1 VFSFPSFP
9 TPVFS
14 TVRDWLLKLGLFNLE
29 LTAYEEGHW
38 AVILD
43 GTIQIGAMK
52 CLFGVAFRLETIL
65 EKENFVLSHSD
76 VKPVF
81 LKTIESCRGEVVKEA
96 LDEAKNKLQ
105 NITLIISDEGSELKR
120 GGRLFQEEQP
130 EGQKP
135 IHLHDVTH
143 KLDLVLKKELKS
155 DAKWRKITKHMNNST
170 QQLKLSTSSHLMPPK
185 QRQKNRMRSEVDLI
199 EWGINTCTYLDSEKA
214 NELEKEKLSWV
225 FDYRSDF
232 NTYHEMAILF
242 DMTTKEVRE
251 HGYHRE
257 TVKIL
262 KKRGARMATN
272 RKSRSFFSK
281 ILKTIEEET
290 KKITDNSIF
299 PGCSEIIESIFGKF
313 KQLEKNHASGGITS
327 LVLSLPALVGNM
339 SEEIVKQAMETIS
352 IDHIKGWIEENLG
365 DTFWSQRRS
374 SFISEKSTRAR
385 NYLETDDLLERATG

>member
-1 VFSFPSFP
+1 M
-9 TPVFS
+9 
-14 TVRDWLLKLGLFNLE
+14 E
-29 LTAYEEGHW
+29 
-38 AVILD
+38 
-43 GTIQIGAMK
+43 
-52 CLFGVAFRLETIL
+52 
-65 EKENFVLSHSD
+65 
-76 VKPVF
+76 
-81 LKTIESCRGEVVKEA
+81 
-96 LDEAKNKLQ
+96 
-105 NITLIISDEGSELKR
+105 
-120 GGRLFQEEQP
+120 
-130 EGQKP
+130 
-135 IHLHDVTH
+135 
-143 KLDLVLKKELKS
+143 
-155 DAKWRKITKHMNNST
+155 KITKQMNNST
-170 QQLKLSTSSHLMPPK
+170 QQLKLSTSSHLIPPK

-251 HGYHRE
+251 YGYQRE
-257 TVKIL
+257 TVNIL
-262 KKRGARMATN
+262 RKRGAIMATN

-327 LVLSLPALVGNM
+327 LVLSLPALVGNI

-365 DTFWSQRRS
+365 DTFWSQRRN
-374 SFISEKSTRAR
+374 SFISEKPIKTS
-385 NYLETDDLLERATG
+385 NYLEVDDLFEATTS